1 VCISFVTGWLS
12 LGSRKPKISLPL
24 CGRFKIFNR
33 CFSYMVQDEDNE
45 AGVEGGQG
53 HDDALVALHRGEHL
67 VQEWVQ
73 IRKTA
78 HEDRYG
84 D

>member
-1 VCISFVTGWLS
+1 
-12 LGSRKPKISLPL
+12 
-24 CGRFKIFNR
+24 
-33 CFSYMVQDEDNE
+33 MVKDEDNE

-53 HDDALVALHRGEHL
+53 YDDALVALHRRKHL
-67 VQEWVQ
+67 IQEWIQ
-73 IRKTA
+73 ICEAA

>member
-1 VCISFVTGWLS
+1 
-12 LGSRKPKISLPL
+12 
-24 CGRFKIFNR
+24 
-33 CFSYMVQDEDNE
+33 MVQDEDNE